1 MQILPFPLH
10 SRPERAA
17 IAVAGPDAPGFLQ
30 GLLTADIE
38 ALTDGQAAYA
48 ALLQPQGKILFDF
61 FVVNAGE
68 RYLIDC
74 SAMQKPD
81 LIKRLMFY
89 RLRARVEIGELAE
102 YQIGVS
108 LTRPSHGLGFADP
121 RSPLLGWRA
130 MAPAGTFPSAE
141 RDGYRL
147 GRIRLGIGDSDED
160 IGSGKLFPHEAN
172 LDQLGGVSF
181 SKGCFVGQ
189 EVVSRMEHRGTG
201 RNRILPVKVE
211 GGAALKGAEVKAGE
225 SAIGTILSSD
235 GEDALALL
243 RLDRLADAAKDGRTL
258 LTEGKSVHVRKPPW
272 AKFEIAIS
280 VAEVD

>member
-74 SAMQKPD
+74 SAKQKPD

-89 RLRARVEIGELAE
+89 RLRARVENGELAE
-102 YQIGVS
+102 Y
-108 LTRPSHGLGFADP
+108 
-121 RSPLLGWRA
+121 
-130 MAPAGTFPSAE
+130 
-141 RDGYRL
+141 
-147 GRIRLGIGDSDED
+147 
-160 IGSGKLFPHEAN
+160 
-172 LDQLGGVSF
+172 
-181 SKGCFVGQ
+181 
-189 EVVSRMEHRGTG
+189 
-201 RNRILPVKVE
+201 
-211 GGAALKGAEVKAGE
+211 
-225 SAIGTILSSD
+225 
-235 GEDALALL
+235 
-243 RLDRLADAAKDGRTL
+243 
-258 LTEGKSVHVRKPPW
+258 
-272 AKFEIAIS
+272 
-280 VAEVD
+280 